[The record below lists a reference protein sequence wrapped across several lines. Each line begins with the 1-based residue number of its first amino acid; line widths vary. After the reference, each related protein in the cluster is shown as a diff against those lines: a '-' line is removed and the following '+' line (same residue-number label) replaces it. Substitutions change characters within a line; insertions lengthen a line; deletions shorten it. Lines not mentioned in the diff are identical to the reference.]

1 MLLATTNFLVPNA
14 TFVVELLAFLLVL
27 AFLARKVLPPING
40 ALEARQEGIARN
52 IKDAEEAKKRA
63 HDLED
68 QQQQALEESRQEAR
82 ALRDAATK
90 MGEQLRQE
98 LQQRGEEEYQRLVAR
113 ASADIEASTRKAA
126 EQLRGEVAELVMAV
140 VERVLVE
147 GITLADQQRLV
158 DRAIAEVEAQVSTGQ
173 LGPMGALLAGPTSGA
188 GTGL

>member
-27 AFLARKVLPPING
+27 AFLAKRVLPPINK
-40 ALEARQEGIARN
+40 ALETRQEAIARN
-52 IKDAEEAKKRA
+52 IKDAEEANKRA
-63 HDLED
+63 HDLEE
-68 QQQQALEESRQEAR
+68 QQHQALEEARQEAR

-90 MGEQLRQE
+90 VGEQLKVE
-98 LQQRGEEEYQRLVAR
+98 LQKKGEEEYQRLVAR
-113 ASADIEASTRKAA
+113 AGADIEASTRKAA
-126 EQLRGEVAELVMAV
+126 EELRGQVAELVLAV

-147 GITLADQQRLV
+147 GITLADQQQLV

-173 LGPMGALLAGPTSGA
+173 LGAMGALAGPPSGA